1 MKAKGP
7 LILLLAVFLGV
18 YADANTGAVNNI
30 LRVIASEVAQKYAE
44 GSFFAS
50 VFIFYYNIPGWI
62 TTAAAAL
69 FRISVCLLTLRLRS
83 ETVKQG
89 GGFILYKPLKVIG
102 NGLLS
107 YCLFMALILVFTN
120 SILGIPLAIAILIIM
135 WLMTLLGE
143 TALALAGGYLM
154 LDSAGIQSNNFTYL
168 AAGTLLI
175 EFLRCAPILGYAVGM
190 FLLPVICM
198 GMISTLVYDGYL
210 KKNYWEL
217 PFWGDDFALKRVSL
231 REIILKDRS

>member
-7 LILLLAVFLGV
+7 LVLLLAVLLGV
-18 YADANTGAVNNI
+18 YADMNAGAVNNI
-30 LRVIASEVAQKYAE
+30 LRVIAAEVAREHAE

-50 VFIFYYNIPGWI
+50 VFIIYYDIPVWI

-69 FRISVCLLTLRLRS
+69 FRIAFCLAALRLKT
-83 ETVKQG
+83 EAIKQG
-89 GGFILYKPLKVIG
+89 GGYILYKPLKVIG

-107 YCLFMALILVFTN
+107 YCMFMALLLVFIN
-120 SILGIPLAIAILIIM
+120 SILGIPLAFAVLAIM

-143 TALALAGGYLM
+143 TALALAGGYLL
-154 LDSAGIQSNNFTYL
+154 LDSVGKRSNIFTYL
-168 AAGTLLI
+168 TAGALLI
-175 EFLRCAPILGYAVGM
+175 EFLRCLPILGYAVGM
-190 FLLPVICM
+190 FLMPVICM
-198 GMISTLVYDGYL
+198 GIAVTLVYEGFL

-217 PFWGDDFALKRVSL
+217 RFWSGNLPDKRKPL